1 MGELSNINL
10 FGRLLDN
17 SEMEDITLCQD
28 YLAGDLVKKCQL
40 NLHMVCQISWSAE
53 TYTLEGN
60 VTQTSDVVS
69 NKFKKSPIESRNVCS
84 NIMLHR

>member
-10 FGRLLDN
+10 FGRLLDD

-69 NKFKKSPIESRNVCS
+69 NKFKNHP
-84 NIMLHR
+84 

>member
-28 YLAGDLVKKCQL
+28 YLAGDLVKKMSVKLSQL
-40 NLHMVCQISWSAE
+40 MPDLVVCRDIHFGGQR
-53 TYTLEGN
+53 
-60 VTQTSDVVS
+60 DS
-69 NKFKKSPIESRNVCS
+69 NFRRSE
-84 NIMLHR
+84 